1 MSRLVVLF
9 AVTSLNF
16 ALGII
21 VFTRNPRHW
30 VNRSFSLFAISV
42 ACWSGAQVT
51 NLLGVEPA
59 VFWARWSFLMGGT
72 TVLGLVFFFHTFP
85 FSNDLPRTKPFVL
98 IALFALVISL
108 LSTTSPLVVASAI
121 NTPRGRVLVYG
132 PLYPVFAAYVFTCV
146 GYSLVLIIRR
156 TKAAR
161 GAERQQLTYLFV
173 ALLVPGLLGIS
184 TNLIIPLITRT
195 SQLSQYGPLFS
206 VLMVAMIAHAI
217 IRYRFMN
224 VRLIFRRGVVY
235 LMATT
240 IAGAFLISM
249 LFTADKLTGGT
260 ADDAPLEV
268 QVIVGL
274 IVAIA
279 FRPLKDRIQIWLD
292 HYVYRETYDYQK
304 TIRNASR
311 TIASILYFKSVLDYL
326 CEIIGRTFRPDLV
339 AVLTRDLGSNAF
351 AFVAGSSFV
360 AAKHAFRDSF
370 VGLDSPLPHF

>member
-1 MSRLVVLF
+1 MSRLVILF

-72 TVLGLVFFFHTFP
+72 TVLGLVLFFHTFP

-98 IALFALVISL
+98 IALSALAISL
-108 LSTTSPLVVASAI
+108 LSTTSPWVVASAT

-132 PLYPVFAAYVFTCV
+132 PLYPAFAAYVFTCV
-146 GYSLVLIIRR
+146 GYSLILITRR

-173 ALLVPGLLGIS
+173 ALLIHGLLGIS

-195 SQLSQYGPLFS
+195 SQLSQYVPLFS
-206 VLMVAMIAHAI
+206 VVIVAMFALMILRPPRTTA
-217 IRYRFMN
+217 RPR
-224 VRLIFRRGVVY
+224 RRGCRGR
-235 LMATT
+235 A
-240 IAGAFLISM
+240 AG
-249 LFTADKLTGGT
+249 G
-260 ADDAPLEV
+260 P
-268 QVIVGL
+268 
-274 IVAIA
+274 
-279 FRPLKDRIQIWLD
+279 
-292 HYVYRETYDYQK
+292 
-304 TIRNASR
+304 
-311 TIASILYFKSVLDYL
+311 
-326 CEIIGRTFRPDLV
+326 
-339 AVLTRDLGSNAF
+339 GSQ
-351 AFVAGSSFV
+351 G
-360 AAKHAFRDSF
+360 
-370 VGLDSPLPHF
+370 